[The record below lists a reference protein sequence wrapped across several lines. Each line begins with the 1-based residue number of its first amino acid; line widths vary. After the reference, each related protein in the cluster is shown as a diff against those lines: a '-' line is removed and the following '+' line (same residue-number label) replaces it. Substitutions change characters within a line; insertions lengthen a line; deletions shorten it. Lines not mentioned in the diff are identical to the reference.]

1 MTTIIEN
8 ELLRF
13 EKMENNDTKW
23 KTMLKFVEEKHASQ
37 IQKGR
42 KKNLSK

>member
-1 MTTIIEN
+1 MMSITEN

-23 KTMLKFVEEKHASQ
+23 KQMLKFVEEKHVGQ

-42 KKNLSK
+42 GVG

>member
-13 EKMENNDTKW
+13 EKMENNDKKW
-23 KTMLKFVEEKHASQ
+23 KTMLKFVAEKLASQ

-42 KKNLSK
+42 EKFLE

>member
-23 KTMLKFVEEKHASQ
+23 KTMLKCVEEKNASQ
-37 IQKGR
+37 IKKGR
-42 KKNLSK
+42 EEFWSK

>member
-13 EKMENNDTKW
+13 EKMENNDT
-23 KTMLKFVEEKHASQ
+23 MLKFVEEKHASQ
-37 IQKGR
+37 IQKGHE
-42 KKNLSK
+42 KF